1 MTAPQRVVIWDIGA
15 VLLRWRPVALLRQVL
30 PRHAHDEDSATALGR
45 RFFVEG
51 GDWHEFDRGGLD
63 EPALARRI
71 AQRTGLSEAEVLA
84 VVHAVPDELQPMA
97 ESVALLESLH
107 RQGVRQFFFSN
118 MPQPYADHIE
128 KHHAF
133 FRLFDGGLFSG
144 RVKRMK
150 PERGFYELAHEKFG
164 LVGMKPVFID
174 DHPANVQAAREFGW
188 EAVLFESAG
197 QVRVRLGEMG
207 VLQELA

>member
-1 MTAPQRVVIWDIGA
+1 MTSPPRVVIWDIGA

-30 PRHAHDEDSATALGR
+30 PRHAPDEDSAVALGR

-97 ESVALLESLH
+97 ESVALLEALH
-107 RQGVRQFFFSN
+107 RQRVKQFYFSN
-118 MPQPYADHIE
+118 MPLPYADHIE
-128 KHHAF
+128 QHHGF
-133 FRLFDGGLFSG
+133 FRIFDGGLFSG

-150 PERGFYELAHEKFG
+150 PEREFYELAHERFKLAG
-164 LVGMKPVFID
+164 TKPIFID

-188 EAVLFESAG
+188 EAVLFEGAG
-197 QVRVRLGEMG
+197 QVRGRLGEMG
-207 VLQELA
+207 LV